1 MSYNTSS
8 PEDRWVREERKKR
21 IKNIALGMAAAVA
34 VVAGSWSA
42 IALDRVSDGNFG
54 IGKSWSGL
62 YQDEVIKEG
71 FSFNYMTKVL
81 EIDGKNNI
89 VQVTNVRPKDK
100 DGILLEDMDYNVIY
114 NVNPEL
120 AVSFLREQPDLVR
133 TEDGTYALGG
143 TYVTKFAAR
152 VATEVIRDFPSVALL
167 DSPGQV
173 EEAIQ
178 NALQDRLDNEYGEG
192 LFEIANINLA
202 SVKLSPVIEQ
212 RIQNIAAQDAA
223 AAEAQAQ
230 ARSLDARTTAELAE
244 AQALKDISGQTGVS
258 VSELLEI
265 RRIRALQNLNG
276 VGTTVTVAADRKPEG
291 PGSWRTNMP

>member
-1 MSYNTSS
+1 MSYNISS
-8 PEDRWVREERKKR
+8 PEDKWVREERKQR
-21 IKNIALGMAAAVA
+21 IKNIALGMAAAVI
-34 VVAGSWSA
+34 VVGGSWSA

-120 AVSFLREQPDLVR
+120 AVSFLREQRDLVR

-178 NALQDRLDNEYGEG
+178 NALQDRLDKEYGEG

-244 AQALKDISGQTGVS
+244 AKALKDISGQTGVS

-265 RRIRALQNLNG
+265 RRIRALQSLNG

-291 PGSWRTNMP
+291 PGS